1 MTKVNLTVA
10 QVTDRAESLYAM
22 CYMTNSDADITI
34 VDYLEDTETSIFLL
48 QCNDALCEVR
58 IVEDRNDDDDENCE
72 SSVTV
77 LNKREFKSREKSVIR
92 AKDNDRDAITFL
104 QKMLVVA

>member
-22 CYMTNSDADITI
+22 CYLTNSDADITI
-34 VDYLEDTETSIFLL
+34 VDYLEDTETSIFLIE
-48 QCNDALCEVR
+48 CADALCEVR
-58 IVEDRNDDDDENCE
+58 IVEDRNDDDENCE
-72 SSVTV
+72 SIVTV

-92 AKDNDRDAITFL
+92 AKDNDRDAINFL
-104 QKMLVVA
+104 KQVLVVA

>member
-22 CYMTNSDADITI
+22 CYLTNSDADITI

-58 IVEDRNDDDDENCE
+58 IVEDRNDDDENCE

-92 AKDNDRDAITFL
+92 AKDNDRDAINFL
-104 QKMLVVA
+104 KQVLVVA